1 MINLVINME
10 EHKYLSSLLIFLNAI
25 SAQWKNT
32 PIEPDKRSPCPP
44 QRLLLPSVVQWTTVQ
59 D

>member
-1 MINLVINME
+1 ME